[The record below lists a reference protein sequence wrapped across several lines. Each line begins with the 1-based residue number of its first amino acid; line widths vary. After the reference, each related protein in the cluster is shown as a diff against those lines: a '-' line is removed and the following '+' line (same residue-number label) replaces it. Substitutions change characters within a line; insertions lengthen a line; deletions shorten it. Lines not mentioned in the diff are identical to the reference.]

1 MTPPRFYQTKE
12 EGIMEKTGP
21 AVPILR
27 SFDEAEA
34 RDFYLRYLGFEVVF
48 EHRYAPE
55 MPLYMGIRKGGCE
68 LHLSEHH
75 GDATPGSAVR
85 IGVDDVDACLAAL
98 NDRGHPRLRPGVQNQ
113 PWGTREIT
121 LADPFGN
128 RIIFWQDRAP

>member
-1 MTPPRFYQTKE
+1 ME
-12 EGIMEKTGP
+12 EFSP

-27 SFDEAEA
+27 SFDESEA
-34 RDFYLRYLGFEVVF
+34 RDFYLRYLGFSVVF
-48 EHRYAPE
+48 EHRFAADL
-55 MPLYMGIRKGGCE
+55 PLYMSVRRAGCE

-85 IGVDDVDACLAAL
+85 IGVDDIDALHAEL
-98 NDRGHPRLRPGVQNQ
+98 TERGHPRLRPGVQDQ

-121 LADPFGN
+121 LTDPFGN

>member
-1 MTPPRFYQTKE
+1 MDSLT
-12 EGIMEKTGP
+12 P

-27 SFDEAEA
+27 SFDESEA

-48 EHRYAPE
+48 EHRFGDG
-55 MPLYMGIRKGGCE
+55 MPLYMGLRRGGCE

-85 IGVDDVDACLAAL
+85 IGVADVDVLLAEL
-98 NDRGHPRLRPGVQNQ
+98 NGRAHPRLRPGVQDQ

-121 LADPFGN
+121 LTDPFGN
-128 RIIFWQDRAP
+128 RIIFWQDAPA